1 MNLSQL
7 LMGAATSDDVVTRDD
22 IVNAIA
28 EDVLLDIPDLYR
40 KVESMFR
47 ADPNNSVNEMYLLAM
62 IEVYKVYYNSKV
74 NSDD

>member
-7 LMGAATSDDVVTRDD
+7 LMNVATNDDTVARDE

-28 EDVLLDIPDLYR
+28 EDKLLDIHALYI

-47 ADPNNSVNEMYLLAM
+47 YDPSNSVNEMYLLAM
-62 IEVYKVYYNSKV
+62 IEVLKVYHNTKV
-74 NSDD
+74 SNDD

>member
-7 LMGAATSDDVVTRDD
+7 LMGAATSDDVIARDD

-28 EDVLLDIPDLYR
+28 EDALLDIPCLYR

-62 IEVYKVYYNSKV
+62 IEVYKVYCNAKV
-74 NSDD
+74 SNDD